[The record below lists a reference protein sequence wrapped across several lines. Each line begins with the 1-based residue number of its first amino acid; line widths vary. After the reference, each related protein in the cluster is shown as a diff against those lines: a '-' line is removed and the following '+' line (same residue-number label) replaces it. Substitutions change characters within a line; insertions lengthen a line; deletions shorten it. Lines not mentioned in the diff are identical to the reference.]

1 MVIYSRKKVKRMQ
14 NEIIETYLTA
24 AEIKGHEAAKIRE
37 VACKVAEFYRANENS
52 KKPGLSTKEAKRE
65 LIPLKLTDDA
75 RKELAKRLDKF
86 AAISSGAKCDGSL
99 MTDPQRWTESSLL
112 LRCRI

>member
-1 MVIYSRKKVKRMQ
+1 MQ
-14 NEIIETYLTA
+14 NKIIETYINTA
-24 AEIKGHEAAKIRE
+24 WISAKNAAKVRE
-37 VACKVAEFYRANENS
+37 IACKVAEFYRANENT

-65 LIPLKLTDDA
+65 LITLKLTDTA
-75 RKELAKRLDKF
+75 RAELSRRLDKF
-86 AAISSGAKCDGSL
+86 AAMCSGAKCDGSL

>member
-1 MVIYSRKKVKRMQ
+1 MQ
-14 NEIIETYLTA
+14 NEIEKLIQKAGLKKRRRRTV
-24 AEIKGHEAAKIRE
+24 RE
-37 VACKVAEFYRANENS
+37 MFGNVGRFYRAAENS

-65 LIPLKLTDDA
+65 LIPLNLTGDA
-75 RKELAKRLDKF
+75 RKELAKRLDKY

>member
-1 MVIYSRKKVKRMQ
+1 MQ
-14 NEIIETYLTA
+14 NEIEKLIQKAGLKKRRRRTV
-24 AEIKGHEAAKIRE
+24 RE
-37 VACKVAEFYRANENS
+37 MFGNVGRFYRAAENS

-65 LIPLKLTDDA
+65 LITLKLTDTA
-75 RKELAKRLDKF
+75 RAELSRRLDKF
-86 AAISSGAKCDGSL
+86 AAIASGAKCDGSL

>member
-1 MVIYSRKKVKRMQ
+1 MQ
-14 NEIIETYLTA
+14 NKIIETYLNTA
-24 AEIKGHEAAKIRE
+24 WISAKNAAKVRE
-37 VACKVAEFYRANENS
+37 IACKVAEFYRANENT

-65 LIPLKLTDDA
+65 LINLKLTDDA
-75 RKELAKRLDKF
+75 RKELAKRLNKF

>member
-14 NEIIETYLTA
+14 NKIIETYLNTA
-24 AEIKGHEAAKIRE
+24 WISAKNAAKVRE
-37 VACKVAEFYRANENS
+37 IACKVAEFYRANENT

-65 LIPLKLTDDA
+65 LINLKLTDDA
-75 RKELAKRLDKF
+75 RKELAKRLDKY

>member
-1 MVIYSRKKVKRMQ
+1 MQ
-14 NEIIETYLTA
+14 NEIEKLIQKAGLKKRRRRTV
-24 AEIKGHEAAKIRE
+24 RE
-37 VACKVAEFYRANENS
+37 MFGNVGRFYRANENT

-65 LIPLKLTDDA
+65 LITLKLTDDA
-75 RKELAKRLDKF
+75 RKELAKRLDKY

>member
-1 MVIYSRKKVKRMQ
+1 MQ
-14 NEIIETYLTA
+14 NEIEKLIQKAGLKKRRRRTV
-24 AEIKGHEAAKIRE
+24 RE
-37 VACKVAEFYRANENS
+37 MFGNVGRFYRAAENS

-75 RKELAKRLDKF
+75 RAELSRRLDKY
-86 AAISSGAKCDGSL
+86 AAIASGAKCDGSL

>member
-1 MVIYSRKKVKRMQ
+1 MQ
-14 NEIIETYLTA
+14 NEIEKLIQKAGLKKRRRRTV
-24 AEIKGHEAAKIRE
+24 RE
-37 VACKVAEFYRANENS
+37 MFGNVGRFYRAAENT

-75 RKELAKRLDKF
+75 RKELSRRLDKY

>member
-1 MVIYSRKKVKRMQ
+1 MQ
-14 NEIIETYLTA
+14 NEIEKLIQKAGLKKRRRRTV
-24 AEIKGHEAAKIRE
+24 RE
-37 VACKVAEFYRANENS
+37 MFGNVGRFYRAAENS

-75 RKELAKRLDKF
+75 RKELAKRLDKY

>member
-1 MVIYSRKKVKRMQ
+1 MQ

-24 AEIKGHEAAKIRE
+24 AKIKGHEAAKIRE
-37 VACKVAEFYRANENS
+37 VACKVA
-52 KKPGLSTKEAKRE
+52 
-65 LIPLKLTDDA
+65 
-75 RKELAKRLDKF
+75 
-86 AAISSGAKCDGSL
+86 AIASGAKCDGSL

>member
-1 MVIYSRKKVKRMQ
+1 MQ
-14 NEIIETYLTA
+14 NELIETYLTA

-65 LIPLKLTDDA
+65 LITLNLTDTA
-75 RKELAKRLDKF
+75 RAELSRRLNKF

-99 MTDPQRWTESSLL
+99 MTDPQRWAESSLL

>member
-1 MVIYSRKKVKRMQ
+1 MQ
-14 NEIIETYLTA
+14 NEIEKLIQKAGLKKRRRRTV
-24 AEIKGHEAAKIRE
+24 RE
-37 VACKVAEFYRANENS
+37 MFGNVGRFYRAAENS

-65 LIPLKLTDDA
+65 LITLKLTDDA
-75 RKELAKRLDKF
+75 RKELAKRLDKY

>member
-1 MVIYSRKKVKRMQ
+1 MQ
-14 NEIIETYLTA
+14 NEIEKLIQKAGLKKRRRRTV
-24 AEIKGHEAAKIRE
+24 RE
-37 VACKVAEFYRANENS
+37 MFGNVGRFYRAAENS

>member
-1 MVIYSRKKVKRMQ
+1 MQ
-14 NEIIETYLTA
+14 NEIIETYLTTA
-24 AEIKGHEAAKIRE
+24 WISAKNAAKVRE
-37 VACKVAEFYRANENS
+37 IACKVAEFYRA
-52 KKPGLSTKEAKRE
+52 KDIGTKPGISTVQAKQA
-65 LIPLKLTDDA
+65 LCALPLTDTA
-75 RKELAKRLDKF
+75 RAELSRRLDKF

>member
-1 MVIYSRKKVKRMQ
+1 MQ
-14 NEIIETYLTA
+14 NEIIETYLTTA
-24 AEIKGHEAAKIRE
+24 WISAKNAAKVRE
-37 VACKVAEFYRANENS
+37 IACKVAEFYRAKDS
-52 KKPGLSTKEAKRE
+52 GTKPGISTVQAKQALSV
-65 LIPLKLTDDA
+65 IGITDDA
-75 RKELAKRLDKF
+75 RKELAKRLDKY